1 MLGDGIDVL
10 QRLLR
15 GVERNKSLQLTD
27 ALEGVGV
34 LVIVGV
40 VAQRFDGEFFSLII
54 LRE

>member
-34 LVIVGV
+34 GDGV